1 MLCRSGIDRRG
12 LGSVDWLLLAALGVM
27 WAAFLLPLSSR
38 RRSPATSVDEFERR
52 MEFLAH
58 AEANGTPGRWIV
70 TPRKGA
76 RFIGDAER
84 RRARARDRRRRILV
98 FLIEA
103 IVATSLIGLV
113 PPLRVF
119 WYGAAGLAALLV
131 GYVWLLL
138 WIKQRT
144 IQAEPPMSARDR
156 AAAFAAR
163 HVLEARNGRAAAE
176 RPIVIPDSDPVHVV
190 VRPASELVG

>member
-1 MLCRSGIDRRG
+1 L
-12 LGSVDWLLLAALGVM
+12 DWLLLAALVIM
-27 WAAFLLPLSSR
+27 WAAFLIPLSSR

-58 AEANGTPGRWIV
+58 AEATGTTGRWIV

-103 IVATSLIGLV
+103 IGVTALMGLV

-119 WYGAAGLAALLV
+119 WYASVAFGALLV
-131 GYVWLLL
+131 AYVWLLL
-138 WIKQRT
+138 SLKQRT
-144 IQAEPPMSARDR
+144 AVERQEAAMSPRDR

-163 HVLEARNGRAAAE
+163 HVLETRNGRAPHRELPPSAAE
-176 RPIVIPDSDPVHVV
+176 ADRVHVV

>member
-1 MLCRSGIDRRG
+1 M
-12 LGSVDWLLLAALGVM
+12 LLAALGVM
-27 WAAFLLPLSSR
+27 WAAFLIPLSR
-38 RRSPATSVDEFERR
+38 RRSLTTTVDEFERR

-103 IVATSLIGLV
+103 IAVTALMGLV

-119 WYGAAGLAALLV
+119 WYGSVGLGVLLLA
-131 GYVWLLL
+131 YVWLLVAL
-138 WIKQRT
+138 KQREAAVE
-144 IQAEPPMSARDR
+144 AESSMSSQER

-163 HVLEARNGRAAAE
+163 HVLETRSGRPAAA
-176 RPIVIPDSDPVHVV
+176 PATPIPDRDPVHVV
-190 VRPASELVG
+190 VRPASDLAG